1 MFTAFL
7 KHSLRSCLSA
17 SVVTPRW
24 PEALH
29 CDHHLPR
36 RVLRERLLWR
46 AGSLACSSLWFVPC
60 VCIPAIPGTAA
71 PIPPALNKY
80 LLESICCNL
89 LHTSTLT
96 MLNIL
101 ASQLENNTTVFLK
114 EEAYFQMTRVS
125 FF

>member
-17 SVVTPRW
+17 SVVTPQW

-46 AGSLACSSLWFVPC
+46 AGSLACSSLWLIPC
-60 VCIPAIPGTAA
+60 V
-71 PIPPALNKY
+71 LYSRN
-80 LLESICCNL
+80 SQNSSF
-89 LHTSTLT
+89 HTTS
-96 MLNIL
+96 
-101 ASQLENNTTVFLK
+101 AQ
-114 EEAYFQMTRVS
+114 
-125 FF
+125 